1 MSRAFLQKTSEVIR
15 ISVTARQ
22 CNKSPS
28 DVVGIEDRDIAF
40 AFDVECAEA
49 FYLWEREQE
58 VTRIASLFAGMMGA
72 PTQNQSGPFDRSKAS
87 YH

>member
-1 MSRAFLQKTSEVIR
+1 MIR

-22 CNKSPS
+22 CNKSPAEI
-28 DVVGIEDRDIAF
+28 VGIEDRDIAF

-58 VTRIASLFAGMMGA
+58 ATKIASLFAGMMGA
-72 PTQNQSGPFDRSKAS
+72 PNQSGPFDTSKAA